1 MAQDR
6 PDLSLSACLASTRM
20 SSPRLSDRAL
30 IKRIIRYVRG
40 RPTSEYHFPW
50 RHVASGEHL
59 ITLYSDSD
67 WATDTRGRKSRSG
80 GVLMLG
86 PHCVH
91 HWGKQQDRIA
101 LSSGEAEL
109 KATCKGLSEFL
120 GMAQI
125 MNFFTRQSQA
135 LEHRMD
141 ASATERMVLRQGS
154 GQLKH
159 SDIRELWVQAA
170 VVEHGIKVVK
180 IPRTDNYADILCS
193 VPRKEEF
200 NAVLTSLGFH
210 FPNPCHGQGGEIE
223 IDDNDNE

>member
-1 MAQDR
+1 
-6 PDLSLSACLASTRM
+6 
-20 SSPRLSDRAL
+20 
-30 IKRIIRYVRG
+30 
-40 RPTSEYHFPW
+40 
-50 RHVASGEHL
+50 
-59 ITLYSDSD
+59 
-67 WATDTRGRKSRSG
+67 
-80 GVLMLG
+80 MLG

-109 KATCKGLSEFL
+109 KATCKGVSELL

-159 SDIRELWVQAA
+159 LDIRELWVQAA

-180 IPRTDNYADILCS
+180 IPRTENYADILCS

-200 NAVLTSLGFH
+200 NEVLESLGFH
-210 FPNPCHGQGGEIE
+210 FPNPCHGQGGKSRLTTTTTSEVPAPRGPEVLRAVLRGRGPLLIRMPCLSGCPVRQ
-223 IDDNDNE
+223 DAADVP